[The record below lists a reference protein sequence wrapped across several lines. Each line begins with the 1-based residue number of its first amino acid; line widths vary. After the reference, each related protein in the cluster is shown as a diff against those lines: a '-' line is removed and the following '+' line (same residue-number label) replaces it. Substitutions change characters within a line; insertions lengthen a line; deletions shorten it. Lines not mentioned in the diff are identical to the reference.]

1 MKFNTDKFQRQ
12 LKLEEEMQG
21 MGVARFREEVQKA
34 RENEMETNITGVM
47 RVMRHA
53 FEPFVKAIDDW
64 KDNCKKGTRIQ
75 GGGRTPHAYPY
86 LKDIDSDVLAF
97 LTLKTVLDNISK
109 ARTLPDVTIAI
120 ANQIVSEINFR
131 EFKKASPA
139 HYAKVKEDVT
149 RKTRNQS
156 HISTVLKRSARKD
169 NVELTQYPVPEK
181 HKIGACLL
189 GLMVDSTGLVELYTP
204 PQMPNERKSPNTRV
218 QPTAKTSEWL
228 RESNARCELLS
239 PVLMPMLVEP
249 KDWKSPHSG
258 GFWSEFIRIPLIRR
272 ASVAQLDEAENVE
285 MWEVYQAINH
295 MQKTRWKINKKVL
308 EVMKSCADN
317 KNPLGNLPAG
327 METPLPPVPPDID
340 TNTESRWLWRKKAA
354 LVYGENV
361 RVRSK
366 YIGLHKKLQIAERF
380 ADEEEIYFVYNLD
393 FRGRVYPVQ
402 VHLNPQGDDVSKS
415 LLTFA
420 EGKPVDDETGA
431 WLAVHGAN
439 LFGFDKVSLEDRVE
453 WTKEHERKI
462 VEVASD
468 PLTYRWWTE
477 ADKPWCFLAF
487 CFEWAE
493 FLENPDTFKSHLPIA
508 LDGSC
513 NGLQHFS
520 AMLRDPIGGV
530 ATNLV
535 PSEVPSDIYTLVAT
549 AVSKKLDIAAVAPID
564 PTLEKKERE
573 KAEQDRMMA
582 RKWQGYITRAIV
594 KRPTMTMPYGATM
607 SGYKDQ
613 VAQILQEWK
622 DDGKPAPDFGDEQ
635 WMGCAYL
642 AKLIADSLA
651 EIVVAAAAAMS
662 WLQSVSDVVSEE
674 NLPIYWVTPV
684 GFPVLQNY
692 RNVLTKQVRTEIA
705 GKFYNTAVAYGN
717 GNKMNKRKMKAA
729 ISPNFVHSCDAAHL
743 VRTVNLC
750 EPNGIAALAMIHDSY
765 GTHAADTPVLR
776 EVLRHAFVQIHE
788 TDPLLSFYEAMKRQ
802 SSNPDRIPPPPPK
815 GGLELLKVLEAD
827 FFFA

>member
-1 MKFNTDKFQRQ
+1 MKFNTEKFQRQ

-34 RENEMETNITGVM
+34 RESGTETHTRGVM
-47 RVMRHA
+47 RIMRQA
-53 FEPFVKAIDDW
+53 FEPFVKSIEEW
-64 KDNCKKGTRIQ
+64 KAKCEKGVVTRIGQ
-75 GGGRTPHAYPY
+75 PHHAYQY
-86 LKDIDSDVLAF
+86 LKDIDNDVLAF
-97 LTLKTVLDNISK
+97 LTLKTVLDTISK
-109 ARTLPDVTIAI
+109 ARTLPDITIAI

-139 HYAKVKEDVT
+139 HYAKVKDDVT
-149 RKTRNQS
+149 KRTRTQS
-156 HISTVLKRSARKD
+156 RIATVLKRSARRD
-169 NVELTQYPVPEK
+169 AVELTQYPSPEK
-181 HKIGACLL
+181 HKIGALLL
-189 GLMVDSTGLVELYTP
+189 GLMVDSTGLVEIYTP
-204 PQMPNERKSPNTRV
+204 PMLPNDRTKPSPRV

-249 KDWKSPHSG
+249 KDWKNPHNG
-258 GFWSEFIRIPLIRR
+258 GFWSDHIRLPLIRR
-272 ASVAQLDEAENVE
+272 AGQAQLDEAENID
-285 MWEVYQAINH
+285 MWEVYQALNH
-295 MQKTRWKINKKVL
+295 IQKTRWKINRKVL
-308 EVMKSCADN
+308 EVIRQCADN

-327 METPLPPVPPDID
+327 LELPLPPTPLDIE
-340 TNTESRWLWRKKAA
+340 TNTEARWRWRKAA
-354 LVYGENV
+354 SLVYGENI
-361 RVRSK
+361 RIRSK

-380 ADEEEIYFVYNLD
+380 VDEDEIYFVYNLD

-415 LLTFA
+415 LLMFA

-439 LFGFDKVSLEDRVE
+439 LFGFDKVSLEDRVA
-453 WTKEHERKI
+453 WTQQHTDKI
-462 VEVASD
+462 CEVAAD
-468 PLTYRWWTE
+468 PFENRWWTE

-493 FLENPDTFKSHLPIA
+493 FTLHPGTFRSHLPIA

-520 AMLRDPIGGV
+520 AMLRDPIGGA

-535 PSEVPSDIYTLVAT
+535 PADVPSDIYSIVAT
-549 AVSKKLDIAAVAPID
+549 TVSGKLEVLAAQGD
-564 PTLEKKERE
+564 P
-573 KAEQDRMMA
+573 MA
-582 RKWQGYITRAIV
+582 QRWRGYVTRSLV

-613 VAQILQEWK
+613 VAGILQEWK
-622 DDGKPAPDFGDEQ
+622 DEGKPCPDFGDDQ
-635 WMGCAYL
+635 WLGCAYL
-642 AKLIADSLA
+642 AKLIADSLS
-651 EIVVAAAAAMS
+651 EIVVAASEAMS
-662 WLQSVSDVVSEE
+662 WLQEVADVVSAE
-674 NLPIYWVTPV
+674 NLPIYWITPV
-684 GFPVLQNY
+684 GFPVMQNY

-705 GKFYNTAVAYGN
+705 GKFYNTSVAYGS
-717 GNKMNKRKMKAA
+717 GTKMNKRKMKAA
-729 ISPNFVHSCDAAHL
+729 ISPNFVHSCDASHL

-750 EPNGIAALAMIHDSY
+750 EANGINALAMIHDSY
-765 GTHAADTPVLR
+765 GTHAADTPRLR

-788 TDPLLSFYEAMKRQ
+788 TDPLMSFYESMKRQ
-802 SSNPDRIPPPPPK
+802 STQPDKIPPPPSK
-815 GGLELLKVLEAD
+815 ASLDLLKVLDAD